1 MPLQID
7 VIDIKNSMH
16 QLSALPIEE
25 SVFIL
30 FSAKPDAE
38 QIKKYIHLF
47 RIDSESTWPSTGDPN
62 YTQILYSKEKFGSI
76 DYSFS
81 ITEDGSEFLLEINPL
96 SPLYTN
102 SRYILYVEKGI
113 SAEYYSIQK
122 TVTRS
127 SSKLRISTSTSASIS
142 ELDTYDILIKQS
154 SQLSAGSHIVVFDIL
169 KNNILLL
176 SNVSID
182 ILETQEYQ
190 LNRATNIV
198 FNPNTP
204 YIATENFKI
213 QLDSSTRLSSNRI
226 QEISTHVDAEVIKTE
241 DNESGRLQYEDILNF
256 YKDNVF
262 IQNQPEQ
269 ASTNSV
275 KTSVRYTGIN
285 KFIVT
290 FNRNISGITIT
301 PSSFSLSFS
310 EAFGNYMLTNMLK
323 YNKDNKY
330 IVYFKILDNY
340 SIEFRIEYDLLNT
353 VPVNLKYMILED
365 V

>member
-1 MPLQID
+1 M
-7 VIDIKNSMH
+7 
-16 QLSALPIEE
+16 
-25 SVFIL
+25 
-30 FSAKPDAE
+30 
-38 QIKKYIHLF
+38 
-47 RIDSESTWPSTGDPN
+47 
-62 YTQILYSKEKFGSI
+62 
-76 DYSFS
+76 
-81 ITEDGSEFLLEINPL
+81 
-96 SPLYTN
+96 
-102 SRYILYVEKGI
+102 
-113 SAEYYSIQK
+113 
-122 TVTRS
+122 
-127 SSKLRISTSTSASIS
+127 
-142 ELDTYDILIKQS
+142 
-154 SQLSAGSHIVVFDIL
+154 
-169 KNNILLL
+169 
-176 SNVSID
+176 
-182 ILETQEYQ
+182 
-190 LNRATNIV
+190 
-198 FNPNTP
+198 
-204 YIATENFKI
+204 
-213 QLDSSTRLSSNRI
+213 
-226 QEISTHVDAEVIKTE
+226 
-241 DNESGRLQYEDILNF
+241 NF